1 MYCIYYVILLS
12 IILLNISVFNVIY
25 DIIFSMIE
33 FINEL
38 YLTEKTKNKLDK
50 IRDDI
55 LNEKWMSLT
64 CIIILSECERDVF
77 DIIPVN
83 TLNIRKR
90 FNERF
95 VVLGIAEN
103 KKAALKL
110 CSKMIE
116 EYMMNKNYKSMREY
130 FKDKLQ

>member
-1 MYCIYYVILLS
+1 M
-12 IILLNISVFNVIY
+12 IY

-50 IRDDI
+50 IKDDI
-55 LNEKWMSLT
+55 LNEKWMSLV
-64 CIIILSECERDVF
+64 CIIILSECERDVL